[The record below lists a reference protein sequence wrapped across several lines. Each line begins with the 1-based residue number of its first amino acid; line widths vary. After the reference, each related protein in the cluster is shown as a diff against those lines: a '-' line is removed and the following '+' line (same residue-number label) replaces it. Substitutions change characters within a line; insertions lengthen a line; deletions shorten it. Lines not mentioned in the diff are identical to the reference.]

1 MFKIFFNQYNVSS
14 FGNCSSKKVLMIANL
29 SYCFTLVK
37 ANELQKV
44 QVLLLYIPLVTGIIQ
59 FVNISV
65 SKTALNYLHELR
77 FRFLWESCTLKRIT
91 RRWWNYPKFTE
102 RKSKMA
108 KELCISTFSHRVS
121 KIIVDFESCLTLNA
135 ALCDNN
141 EAANFCRKER
151 HHKCGR
157 VYFVYGR
164 SPFTCKKQLFVTNVK
179 VFQPLSVVEKRFP
192 LDVAGFLNPI
202 SMRKPFTNV
211 GGFLNPLWQSSWNHW
226 QVPNFFSFKNLCI
239 T

>member
-1 MFKIFFNQYNVSS
+1 
-14 FGNCSSKKVLMIANL
+14 
-29 SYCFTLVK
+29 
-37 ANELQKV
+37 
-44 QVLLLYIPLVTGIIQ
+44 
-59 FVNISV
+59 
-65 SKTALNYLHELR
+65 
-77 FRFLWESCTLKRIT
+77 
-91 RRWWNYPKFTE
+91 
-102 RKSKMA
+102 MA

-192 LDVAGFLNPI
+192 LDVAGFLKPI

-211 GGFLNPLWQSSWNHW
+211 GGFLNPLWQSS
-226 QVPNFFSFKNLCI
+226 
-239 T
+239 